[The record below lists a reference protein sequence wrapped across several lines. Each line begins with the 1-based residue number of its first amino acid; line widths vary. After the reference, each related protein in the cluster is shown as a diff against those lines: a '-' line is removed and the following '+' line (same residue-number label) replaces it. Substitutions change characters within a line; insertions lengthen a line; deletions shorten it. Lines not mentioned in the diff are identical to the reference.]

1 MDWKIFV
8 KQVSYQLGIKKNVTI
23 YLSELVTT
31 PMTIG
36 FLKPIILVPLA
47 SINHLSAEQ
56 IEAVLLHELAH
67 IKRLDYLFNL
77 FLSVAETIL
86 FFNPFSQLI
95 SKTIKKER
103 ENSCDDWVLQ
113 FKYNPSM
120 YAEALLRIA
129 YLQTSSS
136 FAMPFVGKNKGD

>member
-8 KQVSYQLGIKKNVTI
+8 KQVSYQLGIKKNVNI

-77 FLSVAETIL
+77 FLSVTETIL
-86 FFNPFSQLI
+86 FFNPFTQL
-95 SKTIKKER
+95 R
-103 ENSCDDWVLQ
+103 
-113 FKYNPSM
+113 
-120 YAEALLRIA
+120 
-129 YLQTSSS
+129 
-136 FAMPFVGKNKGD
+136 